1 MKEKLL
7 SLIHH
12 EIESMTDKS
21 VFKDTHHSYYGG
33 CDPIYKGNY
42 GTKWLSDIA
51 ADNGAYPKREYFE
64 RDTLCFVLKFP
75 DGEPDI
81 RVYTHTNI
89 DDKET
94 IFKKRF
100 LRPNIV
106 LCERKWTFITKI
118 QCGSLTYELTDA
130 EEADLIKAAKAGHQ
144 KYLDNKA
151 MYENLKLVNKIEM
164 RLAKHQPKQRTSET
178 VE

>member
-7 SLIHH
+7 SLIHL

-42 GTKWLSDIA
+42 RTKWLSDIA
-51 ADNGAYPKREYFE
+51 ADNGAYPKRESFE
-64 RDTLCFVLKFP
+64 RDTLHFVLKFP

-81 RVYTHTNI
+81 RVLTHTNI
-89 DDKET
+89 DEKET

-100 LRPNIV
+100 LRPNIM
-106 LCERKWTFITKI
+106 LYEREWSFVTKI
-118 QCGSLTYELTDA
+118 HCGDLVYELTDA
-130 EEADLIKAAKAGHQ
+130 EEANLIKVAKAGHQ
-144 KYLDNKA
+144 KYLDNKE
-151 MYENLKLVNKIEM
+151 MYKNLKLVNKIEM
-164 RLAKHQPKQRTSET
+164 RLAKHQPKRRTSET

>member
-33 CDPIYKGNY
+33 CGPFVKSNY
-42 GTKWLSDIA
+42 CTKWLTDIA

-64 RDTLCFVLKFP
+64 RDTLCFSLKFP

-81 RVYTHTNI
+81 RVYTSTNI
-89 DDKET
+89 EEKET

-100 LRPNIV
+100 LRPNII
-106 LCERKWTFITKI
+106 LCEREWTFITKI

-164 RLAKHQPKQRTSET
+164 RLAKHQPKKRTSET